1 MDWTA
6 IGRAT
11 TLSLPDRLSVDL
23 ERLILDGKLEPGD
36 RLPPERE
43 LAAHLGVSRVS
54 VREALRELENRGLI
68 DRRPGRGTIVLKPGE
83 RSAVF
88 DEALGVVASLRPEL
102 HDIMELR
109 VIVEPPIARITA
121 ARATRRDL
129 AQLRELVEAMEADVT
144 KERYAELDRAFHQAI
159 AQYAHNPLL
168 ELINEQIAQ
177 QIAPSRANRYQTRE
191 RRAASS
197 AAHRRI
203 YEAIAAGDGDLAE
216 HEAREHV
223 LDISRQIANA
233 AQDAGRAQD
242 AGAAEHADAAQER
255 SDHDAG

>member
-23 ERLILDGKLEPGD
+23 ERLILEGELAPGEKLPA
-36 RLPPERE
+36 ERE
-43 LAAHLGVSRVS
+43 LAEHLGVSRVS
-54 VREALRELENRGLI
+54 IREALRELENRGLI

-83 RSAVF
+83 RARISEDVIGTI
-88 DEALGVVASLRPEL
+88 ESLRPGL
-102 HDIMELR
+102 ADIMELR
-109 VIVEPPIARITA
+109 SIVEPPIARITA
-121 ARATRRDL
+121 ERATPRDL
-129 AQLRELVEAMEADVT
+129 AQLSELVEAMEADVS

-168 ELINEQIAQ
+168 ELINEQIAT

-203 YEAIAAGDGDLAE
+203 YEAIAEGNGELAE
-216 HEAREHV
+216 QEARAHV
-223 LDISRQIANA
+223 LDISKQI
-233 AQDAGRAQD
+233 DRVVKKAGRTP
-242 AGAAEHADAAQER
+242 
-255 SDHDAG
+255 